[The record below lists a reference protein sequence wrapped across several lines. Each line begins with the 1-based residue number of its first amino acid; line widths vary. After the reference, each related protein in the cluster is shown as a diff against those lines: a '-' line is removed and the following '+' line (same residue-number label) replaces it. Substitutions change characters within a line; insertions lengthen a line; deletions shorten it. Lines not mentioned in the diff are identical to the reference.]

1 MGLAWGI
8 VLVLLSTLAWG
19 GQTLSWLA
27 PGVAERFGLT
37 EREADVEP
45 VFHSD
50 GRGEAVWDFFTLWT
64 LLAAGLLLVLDN
76 SSWAYF
82 GLLGGGIYIYFGGRG
97 VVVRRVM
104 EQRGYRIG
112 SDSNVRIGY
121 AFLVIWAVAGV
132 VTVAAASVALS

>member
-50 GRGEAVWDFFTLWT
+50 VRGEAVWDFFTLWT